1 VDADIEIRAE
11 LPKDIEGIR
20 ELNARAFGQ
29 DLEPRIIEAL
39 RANRAAL
46 LSLVATER
54 NEIVGHIMYSR
65 ADDTD

>member
-1 VDADIEIRAE
+1 
-11 LPKDIEGIR
+11 
-20 ELNARAFGQ
+20 
-29 DLEPRIIEAL
+29 L